1 MPLSWTFEAEYDT
14 PQAMAVPILNEVRML
29 LDKLYEKTG
38 LKSFEVKRIG
48 NESTHYTYEWT
59 TADNRKWKQELR
71 FDNGDDPLMDF
82 DMHNEFFRLSEFEPH
97 RALRITVMTL
107 IRSYGLKKLKV
118 TT

>member
-107 IRSYGLKKLKV
+107 IRSYGLKRLKV